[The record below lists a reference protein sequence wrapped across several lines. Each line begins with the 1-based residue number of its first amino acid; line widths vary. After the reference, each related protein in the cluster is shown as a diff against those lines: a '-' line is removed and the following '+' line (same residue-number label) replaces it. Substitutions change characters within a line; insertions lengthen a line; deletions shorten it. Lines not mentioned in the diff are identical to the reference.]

1 MEELIQ
7 MLQQLE
13 PMSEALI
20 AHLRSTIRL
29 FEFKKG
35 EIILA
40 EGQICNNILYIE
52 SGLVYSYY
60 MVDQKQ
66 VSNWFMKE
74 QDVFISVLSFHRRNP
89 SVDTHIALKPCRCW
103 GITHPQ
109 LERTF
114 RLYPEF
120 ERHGRLLEAEYYC
133 RSEERQIFI
142 KRQTPTRKY
151 EILIKEFDF
160 LLGIATN
167 KQLASFLDVS
177 ERTFNDMRR
186 DDQRAQKRKSR
197 RA

>member
-7 MLQQLE
+7 MLRQLE
-13 PMSEALI
+13 PMSKELI
-20 AHLRSTIRL
+20 VHLRSIIRPI
-29 FEFKKG
+29 EFRKG

-74 QDVFISVLSFHRRNP
+74 QDVFISVLSFHRRTP
-89 SVDTHIALKPCRCW
+89 SVDTHVALKPCKCW
-103 GITHPQ
+103 GITHME
-109 LERTF
+109 LEQTF
-114 RLYPEF
+114 RLFPEF

-142 KRQTPTRKY
+142 KRQTPARKY
-151 EILIKEFDF
+151 EILTKEFDF

-186 DDQRAQKRKSR
+186 DDQRAQRRRSR

>member
-1 MEELIQ
+1 MEQLIQ
-7 MLQQLE
+7 LLQQLA
-13 PMSEALI
+13 PMSEGLI
-20 AHLRSTIRL
+20 AHLRSIIRL
-29 FEFKKG
+29 IEYKKG

-60 MVDQKQ
+60 MVDEKQ

-74 QDVFISVLSFHRRNP
+74 GDVFISVLSFHRRTP

-103 GITHPQ
+103 GITHME
-109 LERTF
+109 LEQTF
-114 RLYPEF
+114 RLFPEF

-186 DDQRAQKRKSR
+186 DNQRTRKRKYR